1 MILYD
6 FVPDEALSISFL
18 GTGCPNAE
26 RIFLEIFSGDGLLT
40 ATVRKKD
47 VRCGPGV
54 DIVRGQDFDL
64 TAPCTQRVIPH
75 IVYIPPLPCP
85 HSLPIGPI
93 CGRAASQEFDLTE
106 PCTQR
111 VILSWIRDGRI
122 WCVWLGTPCSVWC
135 IARRGVCNQ
144 TKAEAKD
151 RLGILFAM
159 FSVEVIQTCLEHGIV
174 FALENPATS
183 RLWCFPPMTRALSD
197 SRVKQV
203 TFHACRFGAASKKPT
218 MIAGTLPGLYELG
231 KLCHGTSTKHMHV
244 KLSGTVTATF
254 RGKTASVPKTVLAG
268 AYTPELCAEISR
280 LVVQAADTQRI
291 PRLVEA
297 AYVGLGV
304 FQGIQVGDH
313 IHISSIADEL

>member
-1 MILYD
+1 MSSSTLQARD
-6 FVPDEALSISFL
+6 S
-18 GTGCPNAE
+18 
-26 RIFLEIFSGDGLLT
+26 
-40 ATVRKKD
+40 KKM
-47 VRCGPGV
+47 PY
-54 DIVRGQDFDL
+54 IY
-64 TAPCTQRVIPH
+64 IY
-75 IVYIPPLPCP
+75 IYIPPLPCP

-159 FSVEVIQTCLEHGIV
+159 FSVEVIETCLEHGIV

-218 MIAGTLPGLYELG
+218 MIAGTLPGLCELG

-313 IHISSIADEL
+313 IHISSIADEV